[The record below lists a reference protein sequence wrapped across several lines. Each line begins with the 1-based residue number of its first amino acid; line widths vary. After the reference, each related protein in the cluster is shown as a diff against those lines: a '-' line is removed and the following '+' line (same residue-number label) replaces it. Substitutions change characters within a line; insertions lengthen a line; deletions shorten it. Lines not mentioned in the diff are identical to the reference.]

1 MSERHHDHHDHDH
14 HDHPPGGGSHF
25 SDVELRVS
33 VGNVSTLRRR
43 SLGGPPAPDVI
54 CQTQTA
60 AALGADGSRAVFG
73 PGLRE
78 FFNDL
83 AAVPVLSML
92 RFDAG
97 MAGEPEPEC
106 AVA

>member
-1 MSERHHDHHDHDH
+1 MVTVRQLTLVAVAAWLGAMGFFAFVVA
-14 HDHPPGGGSHF
+14 PAAF
-25 SDVELRVS
+25 S
-33 VGNVSTLRRR
+33 T
-43 SLGGPPAPDVI
+43 
-54 CQTQTA
+54 
-60 AALGADGSRAVFG
+60 LGADGSRAVSG

-83 AAVPVLSML
+83 AAVPLML